1 MSLSSPERET
11 DGQTVQLSL
20 SKHNNLNVLC
30 RLEGW
35 RDRNGM
41 SSSQS
46 SQHFQDFIDRTING
60 LLSDGLD
67 DAKSRCI
74 ESCEKKR
81 ENLINQLKL
90 EILSAREEVGNA
102 QQSLLRKKENLKNL
116 KYKLESETIKLVANL
131 KSTELESE
139 SFRKYLNEVLV
150 FILFMDEIR
159 RCGGGNEWFDKI

>member
-30 RLEGW
+30 GW
-35 RDRNGM
+35 TDRDRM
-41 SSSQS
+41 SRSPP

-116 KYKLESETIKLVANL
+116 TSKLESETIKLVANL
-131 KSTELESE
+131 KSTEVESE
-139 SFRKYLNEVLV
+139 SFRKYLNEFLV
-150 FILFMDEIR
+150 FILYRGD
-159 RCGGGNEWFDKI
+159 